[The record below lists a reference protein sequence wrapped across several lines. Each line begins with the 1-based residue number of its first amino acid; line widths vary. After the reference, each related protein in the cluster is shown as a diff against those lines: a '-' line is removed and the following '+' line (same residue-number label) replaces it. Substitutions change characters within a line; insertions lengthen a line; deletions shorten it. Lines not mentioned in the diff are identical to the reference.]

1 METVFKKGGMMKMK
15 ILIDCSFIYKH
26 ANNNYDSKSQISHA
40 FQVTDSTSLFAQ
52 LSSRCIL
59 QHWI

>member
-1 METVFKKGGMMKMK
+1 MKMK

-40 FQVTDSTSLFAQ
+40 FQVTDSTSLFA
-52 LSSRCIL
+52 
-59 QHWI
+59 